1 MIQQFRWECS
11 DNQVP
16 ATGTSSGRER
26 DMNRKILGLL
36 AVWLL
41 AGPSNALANG
51 CPSHPITFSTDTS
64 TDVAGSF
71 AVCGGYWT
79 TVGPTIFPWLPNDS
93 PYFWLGR
100 DTNSDDYIVFFGTA
114 ASGASPNDP
123 QFLAP
128 MPTFEQRF
136 ADMIGMYSD
145 PTGDGTGPDVYWRYY
160 DFKDTGGP
168 EGTFT
173 GNFCF
178 STGAATCATPSPVPL
193 PAAAW
198 LLLWG
203 LGGLGFL
210 GRRKAA

>member
-1 MIQQFRWECS
+1 MKS
-11 DNQVP
+11 
-16 ATGTSSGRER
+16 
-26 DMNRKILGLL
+26 KILGLL

-51 CPSHPITFSTDTS
+51 CPSPPITFSTDTN

-71 AVCGGYWT
+71 VVCGAYWT
-79 TVGPTIFPWLPNDS
+79 TVGPTVFPWLPNGS
-93 PYFWLGR
+93 QYFSLGR
-100 DTNSDDYIVFFGTA
+100 DTNYYEPKDYIVFFGTA

-128 MPTFEQRF
+128 MPTSPQSF

-145 PTGDGTGPDVYWRYY
+145 PTSNEPAPDVYWRFY
-160 DFKDTGGP
+160 DFNDTGGP
-168 EGTFT
+168 GGTFT

-178 STGAATCATPSPVPL
+178 STSAATCAAPSPVPL

-198 LLLWG
+198 LLLSG
-203 LGGLGFL
+203 LGGLLFMGR
-210 GRRKAA
+210 RRKAA